1 MARDT
6 EDDDFEEYESPFEP
20 WQRPGCEADLY
31 LMDLRAEEAQ
41 RRADRTLAKV
51 LNVAMCTR
59 ACEKTWATIMASQTP
74 IRWR

>member
-6 EDDDFEEYESPFEP
+6 DDDDFEEYESPFQP

-41 RRADRTLAKV
+41 RRADR
-51 LNVAMCTR
+51 
-59 ACEKTWATIMASQTP
+59 IMASVQNVALCRKACERTWAEIAKDMP
-74 IRWR
+74 TLRWR

>member
-6 EDDDFEEYESPFEP
+6 EDEDFEEYASPFEP

-31 LMDLRAEEAQ
+31 LMDVRAEEAQ

-51 LNVAMCTR
+51 LNVALCR
-59 ACEKTWATIMASQTP
+59 KSAERTWAVICKNLP
-74 IRWR
+74 HLRYR